1 MTIYDMIK
9 EMRDA
14 GFVVE
19 IYPGVGKAFATKRD
33 IFLEAKDT
41 KGLYNKFKN
50 HTTR

>member
-1 MTIYDMIK
+1 MKADEMIK
-9 EMRDA
+9 VMRDA

-41 KGLYNKFKN
+41 KSLYNKFKKN
-50 HTTR
+50 TK